1 MKEGQKGIYWLAAD
15 NKTAAASA
23 PFVEG
28 LAKRD
33 LEVLFLT
40 DAIDEVA
47 FQNLS
52 KYGEHN
58 LVDVSR
64 EQVDLG
70 DSAETAEKVL
80 VCSSPPSPNFPRV
93 SQAAWTCVCQSP
105 PCWGPEAT
113 THECPQPLVHSN
125 LSAVP
130 KFSQVTKAS
139 FHICLHVAN

>member
-15 NKTAAASA
+15 NNSAAASA

-70 DSAETAEKVL
+70 DSAETTEKVPIPSL
-80 VCSSPPSPNFPRV
+80 PSPPPLALLFAPLAYTTCSWLFAWLWSRRKCSS
-93 SQAAWTCVCQSP
+93 A
-105 PCWGPEAT
+105 
-113 THECPQPLVHSN
+113 
-125 LSAVP
+125 
-130 KFSQVTKAS
+130 
-139 FHICLHVAN
+139 

>member
-47 FQNLS
+47 FQNLA

-80 VCSSPPSPNFPRV
+80 IFSSFSLSTIARHTRLSNVVWCVDAWQRHCSCLWASLCLCMRV
-93 SQAAWTCVCQSP
+93 SAEFACR
-105 PCWGPEAT
+105 
-113 THECPQPLVHSN
+113 HS
-125 LSAVP
+125 
-130 KFSQVTKAS
+130 T
-139 FHICLHVAN
+139 